1 MSNIGANR
9 GVCKRLHITDDTEVL
24 IMTVEVADDVIAGQH
39 FRQIGFHILKSKA
52 FKARD
57 EELVIVLRVGF
68 LVVLDDMQ
76 RLESAPHLRPAYSDT
91 RRCASLLDE
100 GIGNIIR
107 VRQKTLVQ
115 MRGDDLVVDLLVHE
129 SGSAL
134 HEHTHA
140 V

>member
-1 MSNIGANR
+1 
-9 GVCKRLHITDDTEVL
+9 
-24 IMTVEVADDVIAGQH
+24 MTVEVADDVIAGQH

-76 RLESAPHLRPAYSDT
+76 GWNQLLIFAQHIRT
-91 RRCASLLDE
+91 RAVGALPFLMK

-107 VRQKTLVQ
+107 VRQKTPVQ

>member
-1 MSNIGANR
+1 
-9 GVCKRLHITDDTEVL
+9 
-24 IMTVEVADDVIAGQH
+24 MTVEVADDVIAGQH

-57 EELVIVLRVGF
+57 EESVIVLRVGF

-76 RLESAPHLRPAYSDT
+76 GWNQLLIFAQHIRT
-91 RRCASLLDE
+91 RAVGALSFLMK